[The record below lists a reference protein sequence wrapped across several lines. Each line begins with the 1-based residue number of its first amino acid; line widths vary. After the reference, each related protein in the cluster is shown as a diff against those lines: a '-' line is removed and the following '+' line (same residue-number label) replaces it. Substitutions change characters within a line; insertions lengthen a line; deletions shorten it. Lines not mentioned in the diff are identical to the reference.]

1 MSVKQVRITEIDPNP
16 WQPRLSEN
24 ADHIANLA
32 VSIADDGMMQIPSGR
47 QVGQRVQL
55 AFGHSRFAAYRLL
68 DGVQAKLSAHERI
81 EFADDSAMARVVVA
95 ADKALENGVD
105 FLHMPINLVELDD
118 EQMYRYA
125 VSENIQR
132 RDLSPIETARAMARY
147 RDEFGKKSADIG
159 TLFGLNESTVRGT
172 LRMLEL
178 PADCQ
183 DLLSRGEISQGAA
196 RALLSMARILPAS
209 KVSSAALE
217 MSTGKRDATEIARER
232 MRYNNET
239 ISMDT
244 VNEGERPRGGREGW
258 LLDMKNFP
266 SWRIRPVR
274 SKDELRNAF
283 QLAPMQAQMLDNA
296 NGCEDFAKALDASG
310 QEVNIDLAQRVRLFV
325 FDMPMGGA
333 CTACPRYTSVGRE
346 HFCGVRPCF
355 ERRME
360 AWRAERI
367 SQAAIALGIEM
378 YDESDKEFEPLNE
391 QNDDHKKLFR
401 EKHEDLRLIDTVRY
415 KGYVH
420 QYAWKGVNT
429 SLFCVVMV
437 GKTLASEKTK
447 KKAER
452 AKAKSGTVAVHNRA
466 DARHE
471 ACNRILWEAAGV
483 IAWQLFS
490 AINEAAIKALRG
502 QNWRWGEHGPEWA
515 IPKPGADESKLDAY
529 HRREMALNMLSGAI
543 THHASIYYQD
553 PETIITWIIEAGKA
567 LGVEIPQTLVE
578 MAQRERDAIDA
589 QFPVSVETV

>member
-217 MSTGKRDATEIARER
+217 MSTGKR
-232 MRYNNET
+232 
-239 ISMDT
+239 
-244 VNEGERPRGGREGW
+244 
-258 LLDMKNFP
+258 
-266 SWRIRPVR
+266 
-274 SKDELRNAF
+274 
-283 QLAPMQAQMLDNA
+283 
-296 NGCEDFAKALDASG
+296 
-310 QEVNIDLAQRVRLFV
+310 
-325 FDMPMGGA
+325 
-333 CTACPRYTSVGRE
+333 
-346 HFCGVRPCF
+346 
-355 ERRME
+355 
-360 AWRAERI
+360 
-367 SQAAIALGIEM
+367 
-378 YDESDKEFEPLNE
+378 
-391 QNDDHKKLFR
+391 
-401 EKHEDLRLIDTVRY
+401 
-415 KGYVH
+415 
-420 QYAWKGVNT
+420 
-429 SLFCVVMV
+429 
-437 GKTLASEKTK
+437 
-447 KKAER
+447 
-452 AKAKSGTVAVHNRA
+452 
-466 DARHE
+466 
-471 ACNRILWEAAGV
+471 
-483 IAWQLFS
+483 
-490 AINEAAIKALRG
+490 
-502 QNWRWGEHGPEWA
+502 
-515 IPKPGADESKLDAY
+515 
-529 HRREMALNMLSGAI
+529 
-543 THHASIYYQD
+543 
-553 PETIITWIIEAGKA
+553 
-567 LGVEIPQTLVE
+567 
-578 MAQRERDAIDA
+578 ERDAIDA